1 MDLRSHWT
9 IYEPKSK
16 LARILIYFLKILGRI
31 LKIPISNGDS
41 SITPTETSPRIPI
54 PETKPSKNE
63 SNSSSANPKPKSRN
77 EKEQPPTPSSS
88 DKMSDFFAKI
98 DLGIKS
104 SKTRLENAN
113 TSGILDRFEDDDLKN
128 DYGGYIKL

>member
-1 MDLRSHWT
+1 M
-9 IYEPKSK
+9 
-16 LARILIYFLKILGRI
+16 
-31 LKIPISNGDS
+31 KIPISNGDS

-54 PETKPSKNE
+54 SETKPSKKE
-63 SNSSSANPKPKSRN
+63 ISKSNSSSTNPKSRKN

-113 TSGILDRFEDDDLKN
+113 TSGILDRFEDGDLKN

>member
-1 MDLRSHWT
+1 MVDFN
-9 IYEPKSK
+9 I
-16 LARILIYFLKILGRI
+16 FLGRI

-41 SITPTETSPRIPI
+41 SITPIETSPRIPI
-54 PETKPSKNE
+54 PETKPSKKE
-63 SNSSSANPKPKSRN
+63 SNPSSANPKPKSRKN

>member
-1 MDLRSHWT
+1 M
-9 IYEPKSK
+9 
-16 LARILIYFLKILGRI
+16 
-31 LKIPISNGDS
+31 
-41 SITPTETSPRIPI
+41 TPTETSPRIPI
-54 PETKPSKNE
+54 PETKSPKEE
-63 SNSSSANPKPKSRN
+63 SNSSSTNPKPVQISRKN

>member
-1 MDLRSHWT
+1 M
-9 IYEPKSK
+9 KSNPVS
-16 LARILIYFLKILGRI
+16 YPDPVQTCTKIFLGRI
-31 LKIPISNGDS
+31 LKIPIKNGEN
-41 SITPTETSPRIPI
+41 SISPTETSPRIPV
-54 PETKPSKNE
+54 PETKPAESKSTNQ
-63 SNSSSANPKPKSRN
+63 KPVSKTSRKT

-104 SKTRLENAN
+104 SRTRLENAN
-113 TSGILDRFEDDDLKN
+113 TSGILDRFENDDLKN